1 MGKWKAVIP
10 IVVAL
15 VIAAGGSL
23 FLYRWLQEKTKPAE
37 VVKVETQ
44 AVPVA
49 VAAVN
54 IPWGTK
60 LKSDMIK
67 KVPYLSES
75 LPTGYSS
82 DGHKLQGRVV
92 IAALRQNEPITE
104 AKLAPTSVTVGGVS
118 AIITPGKRAIAV
130 KGDKVIGLSG
140 FILPGNFVDVLV
152 TWTDP
157 KTKTEVTKTVL
168 ERIPVLATGTEIE
181 EDDKGNTA
189 PVDVYTLEVTPE
201 QAEKLALAATQGK
214 IQFALRNVTDTEAVL
229 TRGATIAET
238 LGSFRAPESS
248 PAPAP
253 KIINKAVKKWP
264 KVRRSTKVVRKSPI
278 PPKPKKRF
286 FTVEII
292 QGDKLSKQEFV
303 M

>member
-15 VIAAGGSL
+15 IIAAGGSV
-23 FLYRWLQEKTKPAE
+23 FLYQWLQLKSKPPE
-37 VVKVETQ
+37 VVTVEAK

-60 LKSDMIK
+60 LKGDMIK

-75 LPTGYSS
+75 LPAGYSS
-82 DGHKLQGRVV
+82 DGDKLQGRVV

-104 AKLAPTSVTVGGVS
+104 AKLAPTSVAVGGVS

-140 FILPGNFVDVLV
+140 FILPGNYVDVLV

-157 KTKTEVTKTVL
+157 RTKTEVTKTVL

-201 QAEKLALAATQGK
+201 QGEKLALAATRGV
-214 IQFALRNVTDTEAVL
+214 IQFALRNVTDTGAVL

-238 LGSFRAPESS
+238 LGSFRAPEST
-248 PAPAP
+248 PPP
-253 KIINKAVKKWP
+253 GPNTTNTAVKKRP
-264 KVRRSTKVVRKSPI
+264 KVRRSTKVVRKTTA
-278 PPKPKKRF
+278 PPKPEKRF
-286 FTVEII
+286 FTIEII
-292 QGDKLSKQEFV
+292 QGDELSEKEFV
-303 M
+303 L

>member
-23 FLYRWLQEKTKPAE
+23 FLYRWLQVKSKPTE
-37 VVKVETQ
+37 TVVVQTE

-60 LKSDMIK
+60 LTRGMIK
-67 KVPYLSES
+67 TVPYLTES

-82 DGHKLQGRVV
+82 HGHKLEGRVA
-92 IAALRQNEPITE
+92 IAALKVNEAITE
-104 AKLAPTSVTVGGVS
+104 AKLAPTSVEVGGVS
-118 AIITPGKRAIAV
+118 AIVKPGMRAIAV

-140 FILPGNFVDVLV
+140 FILPGNSVDVLV
-152 TWTDP
+152 TLTDP
-157 KTKTEVTKTVL
+157 RTKSEVTKTVL
-168 ERIPVLATGTEIE
+168 EKIPVLATGTEIQE
-181 EDDKGNTA
+181 NDKGDPA

-214 IQFALRNVTDTEAVL
+214 IQFALRNVIDAEPVL
-229 TRGATIAET
+229 TRGATIPET
-238 LGSFRAPESS
+238 LSSLRAPEPS
-248 PAPAP
+248 PAP
-253 KIINKAVKKWP
+253 KAVKKKP
-264 KVRRSTKVVRKSPI
+264 RVRRKTTSVRKTTT

-286 FTVEII
+286 FTIEII
-292 QGDKLSKQEFV
+292 KGDKLSKQEFV
-303 M
+303 I

>member
-23 FLYRWLQEKTKPAE
+23 FLYRWLQVKTQPKE
-37 VVKVETQ
+37 TVKVETQ

-49 VAAVN
+49 VAALN

-60 LKSDMIK
+60 LKRDMIK
-67 KVPYLSES
+67 TVPYLTES

-82 DGHKLQGRVV
+82 DRGKLEGRVA
-92 IAALRQNEPITE
+92 IAALKQNEAITE
-104 AKLAPTSVTVGGVS
+104 AKLAPTSVEVGGVS
-118 AIITPGKRAIAV
+118 AIVKPGRRAVAV

-140 FILPGNFVDVLV
+140 FILPGNSVDVLV
-152 TWTDP
+152 TLTDP
-157 KTKTEVTKTVL
+157 RTKSEVTKTVL
-168 ERIPVLATGTEIE
+168 EKIPVLATGTEIQE
-181 EDDKGNTA
+181 NDKGDPA

-214 IQFALRNVTDTEAVL
+214 IQFALRNVTDKEPVL
-229 TRGATIAET
+229 TRGATIPQT
-238 LGSFRAPESS
+238 LSSLRAPEPS
-248 PAPAP
+248 PAP
-253 KIINKAVKKWP
+253 KAVKKKP
-264 KVRRSTKVVRKSPI
+264 RVRRKTTSVRKTMA

-286 FTVEII
+286 FTIEII
-292 QGDKLSKQEFV
+292 KGDKLSKQEFV
-303 M
+303 I

>member
-15 VIAAGGSL
+15 VIALGGSL
-23 FLYRWLQEKTKPAE
+23 FLYRWLQVKAKPTE
-37 VVKVETQ
+37 TVVVQTE
-44 AVPVA
+44 AVPVT

-60 LKSDMIK
+60 LKRGMIK
-67 KVPYLSES
+67 KVPYLPES
-75 LPTGYSS
+75 VPTGYSS
-82 DGHKLQGRVV
+82 DGDKLEGRVV

-104 AKLAPTSVTVGGVS
+104 AKLAPTSVAVGGVS

-152 TWTDP
+152 TVTDP
-157 KTKTEVTKTVL
+157 ATKSRITKTVL

-181 EDDKGNTA
+181 EDDKGDTA

-201 QAEKLALAATQGK
+201 QAEKLALAATEGR
-214 IQFALRNVTDTEAVL
+214 IQFALRNVTDTGAVL
-229 TRGATIAET
+229 TRGATIPET
-238 LGSFRAPESS
+238 LGALRGPEAP

-253 KIINKAVKKWP
+253 KAVKKQP
-264 KVRRSTKVVRKSPI
+264 KVRRSTKVVRKTTT

-286 FTVEII
+286 FSVEII
-292 QGDKLSKQEFV
+292 QGDELSKQEFV